1 MRWNHVA
8 LLICLAALL
17 LAGCAGLALT
27 ALGVGASA
35 GVSHTLNGI
44 NYRTFTLSL
53 PKVRIASL
61 AALKKM
67 GIKVESISKMQGG
80 ELIKAKSS
88 ERDIEIQLEVI
99 SASTTRMRVVATSGS
114 GLLYDSSTATEVIA
128 QTERVLGNV

>member
-35 GVSHTLNGI
+35 GVSYTLNGI

-67 GIKVESISKMQGG
+67 GIKVASISKMQGG

>member
-114 GLLYDSSTATEVIA
+114 GLLYDSSTATEVIV